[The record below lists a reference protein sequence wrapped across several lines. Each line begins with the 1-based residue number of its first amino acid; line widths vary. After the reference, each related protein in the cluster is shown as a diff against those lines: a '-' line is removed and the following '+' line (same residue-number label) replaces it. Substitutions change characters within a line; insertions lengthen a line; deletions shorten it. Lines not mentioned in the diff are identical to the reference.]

1 VIASFDGLYVY
12 TPMRKD
18 VPLGEPAAAQYATL
32 ETGLRN
38 EKTNA
43 VYINMMTV
51 FLEKSKVS
59 KNLNFD

>member
-1 VIASFDGLYVY
+1 VF
-12 TPMRKD
+12 TPLLKD
-18 VPLGEPAAAQYATL
+18 VPLREPAAAQYEAV
-32 ETGLRN
+32 EMKLRN
-38 EKTNA
+38 DKTNA